1 MDRLDEFRDTIERV
15 MTEYARIP
23 YRFGEVDTQTVFDRK
38 SDHYLLMLVGWE
50 KGKRVHGCLTHMD
63 IIDGKI
69 WVQRD
74 GTEDGMAL
82 DLVRAGIPKQ
92 SIVLGFQPAHRR
104 PYTEF
109 AVA

>member
-1 MDRLDEFRDTIERV
+1 MDRLDEFREIIERV
-15 MTEYARIP
+15 MTEYAQIP
-23 YRFGEVDTQTVFDRK
+23 YDFGEVDTVTVFDRK

-92 SIVLGFQPAHRR
+92 SIVLGFQPPHRR
-104 PYTEF
+104 TYTEF

>member
-1 MDRLDEFRDTIERV
+1 MDTVASYHHIIEQV
-15 MTEYARIP
+15 LTHYVEVPYAYGDIQN
-23 YRFGEVDTQTVFDRK
+23 ETLFDRNADRYAVI
-38 SDHYLLMLVGWE
+38 SVGWQ
-50 KGKRVHGCLTHMD
+50 GSKRIHGCLVHID

-74 GTEDGMAL
+74 GTEHGIAN
-82 DLVRAGIPKQ
+82 DLVAAGIPKQ
-92 SIVLGFQPAHRR
+92 QIVLGFQSSDVR